1 VATATILS
9 RSEGRLQPQD
19 LEAETSVLGA
29 ILLDQAAI
37 TRVLDFLN
45 PDDFY
50 RENNGQIYRA
60 ALNLF
65 REGEPIDNV
74 TLASELEKLGVLER
88 IGGRAHLALL
98 QEAVPTAANVEH
110 YARIVKDKAYKRRLI
125 VAGSHVTG
133 LGFDDS
139 LDAEEAVNQ
148 AQAHVYAISDDK
160 VGTGMER
167 IYDLL
172 KPAMD
177 RIDAQMASGGGV
189 VGIATGFHDIDR
201 LTNGFKPSDLIVVAG
216 RPSMGKC
223 VRGDTLIVDPG
234 SGARLNVEEA
244 VRRRLPTVM
253 GVDGAGLVRS
263 TPVAAWVDSGV
274 QPCYRLATRSG
285 RSIEVTHHHP
295 FLTPRGWEPLHDI
308 RVGAQVAIARSL
320 PCFGRDGSAGLD
332 RARNLGRE
340 VVAAG
345 VRAPAAVW
353 TWDRDHLREF
363 VLGVTSGAREDRA
376 SGGLAV
382 KSRELASDIQHA
394 LTRFGVVSQL
404 ADGAAG
410 RWHLVVM
417 EKMSVESVEG
427 VPAGSRSGRQ
437 GVVRASGQAPPMA
450 FARGDSPDLFWDE
463 VVSVEPTGEHHVYDL
478 TVPDGANFI
487 AADMVVHNTSFA
499 LNVGL
504 HAAVEHKKPVA
515 IFSLEMSKEQLVER
529 MLCEQARIDA
539 QRLHRGMLSDV
550 EYERLAGALGPLGD
564 APIFID
570 DSPTLDDLTMR
581 LKARQAKSRE
591 GIEMI
596 VLDYLQLMHGRSGGD
611 DHNRVQEVSA
621 ISRGLKAIAR
631 ELRIPVLAIS
641 QLSRAPEARP
651 DKRPILS
658 DLRESGCMPAST
670 RLLRADD
677 NQEVTLGDLVL
688 TQQQPL
694 VWSLDKNWRLV
705 PRRLLNAF
713 PSGIKPVYRLR
724 LASGYEVDATANHQ
738 FRAVDAWK
746 RLDELAVGA
755 CIAVPRRLPASAEHH
770 RWDEDELVLLAHLLG
785 DGSLGPGIKYATGV
799 DALDQH
805 GLWGRRAPDK
815 FVPEAL
821 YSLPTD
827 QVGLFLRHLWATEGS
842 ITLCR
847 NGKGPVVRIYYASV
861 SKALVEGVRRLLL
874 RLDVRG
880 RVSCFRKDVTG
891 AEDMMRFLAIVGSHG
906 ERGDIAP
913 DCTEV
918 LSSQK
923 PNPNAALATSD
934 VFWDEVV
941 EISPLGDMPTFDA
954 TVEETH
960 NFVANGVI
968 AHNSIE
974 QDADLVMFLY
984 RDEYYNGPKSEKP
997 GIAEVLIA
1005 KHRNGPTGSV
1015 ELAFRRELTRFE
1027 NLEKRHVKPEPD

>member
-1 VATATILS
+1 MATATILG

-125 VAGSHVTG
+125 VAGSQVTG

-139 LDAEEAVNQ
+139 LDAQEAVNQ

-223 VRGDTLIVDPG
+223 VRGDTLIVDPA
-234 SGARLNVEEA
+234 SGARLPVEEA

-308 RVGAQVAIARSL
+308 PVGAQVAIARSL

-332 RARNLGRE
+332 RARNLGCE

-353 TWDRDHLREF
+353 TWDEDHLREF

-376 SGGLAV
+376 SGVLAV

-404 ADGAAG
+404 VDGGAG

-417 EKMSVESVEG
+417 EKRSVERLEG
-427 VPAGSRSGRQ
+427 ALAGSRRGRL
-437 GVVRASGQAPPMA
+437 GVVAAVGAARATA
-450 FARGDSPDLFWDE
+450 FAWEDSPDLFWDE
-463 VVSVEPTGEHHVYDL
+463 VASVEPTGEHHVYDL

-487 AADMVVHNTSFA
+487 AADIVVHNTSFA

-570 DSPTLDDLTMR
+570 DSPTLDDLTLR
-581 LKARQAKSRE
+581 LKSRQAKSRE

-621 ISRGLKAIAR
+621 ISRGLKSIAR

-658 DLRESGCMPAST
+658 DLRESGCLTADT
-670 RLLRADD
+670 RLLRADTGA
-677 NQEVTLGDLVL
+677 QVSIRDLLRSGSEGV
-688 TQQQPL
+688 L
-694 VWSLDKNWRLV
+694 VWSLDKN
-705 PRRLLNAF
+705 RRLRAAPLLRVF
-713 PSGIKPVYRLR
+713 PSGTKAVFRLR
-724 LASGYEVDATANHQ
+724 LASGRRVKASANHR
-738 FRAVDAWK
+738 FLTREGWVELG
-746 RLDELAVGA
+746 RLRIGDRLAVPGR
-755 CIAVPRRLPASAEHH
+755 IPPPVGTVE
-770 RWDEDELVLLAHLLG
+770 WELR
-785 DGSLGPGIKYATGV
+785 SFEK
-799 DALDQH
+799 
-805 GLWGRRAPDK
+805 K
-815 FVPEAL
+815 VPEAVFA
-821 YSLPTD
+821 SSD
-827 QVGLFLRHLWATEGS
+827 EGVAWFLRHLWAGDGWVDGGIHE
-842 ITLCR
+842 
-847 NGKGPVVRIYYASV
+847 NANHGPVAIAAAGGAVHRTAS
-861 SKALVEGVRRLLL
+861 ALPGRPALPTSAASE
-874 RLDVRG
+874 DVLWD
-880 RVSCFRKDVTG
+880 RV
-891 AEDMMRFLAIVGSHG
+891 AEVA
-906 ERGDIAP
+906 
-913 DCTEV
+913 
-918 LSSQK
+918 
-923 PNPNAALATSD
+923 
-934 VFWDEVV
+934 
-941 EISPLGDMPTFDA
+941 PLGEQPVYDG
-954 TVEETH
+954 TVAGTH
-960 NFVANGVI
+960 NFIADGIV

-1027 NLEKRHVKPEPD
+1027 NLEKRHVKPQPD